1 MVRNQDNPGHLRLAA
16 FPISPLSAIPIF
28 GLTASPLWHL
38 DSAADLVKVDQLA
51 SHAPFVQLA
60 QIAELAQVN
69 QFYRLRLALIEA
81 ACHAP
86 SDQLAQLASQKNLAL
101 CLP

>member
-60 QIAELAQVN
+60 QIAK
-69 QFYRLRLALIEA
+69 
-81 ACHAP
+81 
-86 SDQLAQLASQKNLAL
+86 LAQLNQFLYIKIGLN
-101 CLP
+101 